1 MHFHPQLLG
10 GVVWCG
16 HTFVGRETAVEPII
30 IRPYV
35 TYGEKQTVPNLLGI
49 SGRP

>member
-1 MHFHPQLLG
+1 MHFHAQLLG

-16 HTFVGRETAVEPII
+16 HTFVGRETAVEPLI
-30 IRPYV
+30 IRCYV
-35 TYGEKQTVPNLLGI
+35 RYVEKQTVPNLLGI